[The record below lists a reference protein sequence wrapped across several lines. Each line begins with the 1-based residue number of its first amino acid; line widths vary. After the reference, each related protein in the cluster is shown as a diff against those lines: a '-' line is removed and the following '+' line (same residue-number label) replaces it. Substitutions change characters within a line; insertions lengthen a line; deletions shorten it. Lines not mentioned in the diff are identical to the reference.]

1 MVANGEMAH
10 STADERPGQGENLA
24 MYGSSDPSDKTLTT
38 TAHATNA
45 WYDEVKDYNFDDP
58 GFKSGTGHF
67 TQVVWKECTKVGFGT
82 AGNFVVGRYS
92 PAGNM
97 EGAFEENVLPKQ

>member
-24 MYGSSDPSDKTLTT
+24 MYSSSNPEDKTLTT
-38 TAHATNA
+38 TTFATDA
-45 WYDEVKDYNFDDP
+45 WYNEVKKYDFSDP

-82 AGNFVVGRYS
+82 SGNFVVGRYD
-92 PAGNM
+92 PPGNM

>member
-1 MVANGEMAH
+1 MVEDDQMAH
-10 STADERPGQGENLA
+10 AGPDERPGQGENLA
-24 MYGSSDPSDKTLTT
+24 MYGSTDPTDTTLTT
-38 TAHATNA
+38 TAFATNA
-45 WYDEVKDYNFDDP
+45 WYNEVKDYNFDSP

-97 EGAFEENVLPKQ
+97 EGAYEENVLAKQ

>member
-58 GFKSGTGHF
+58 CFKSGTGHF
-67 TQVVWKECTKVGFGT
+67 T
-82 AGNFVVGRYS
+82 
-92 PAGNM
+92 
-97 EGAFEENVLPKQ
+97 